1 MHVYP
6 FNRSSSHQLSI
17 DEVVIGEPLYH
28 SGGGRRGCW
37 FVPLLVEDSGDVS
50 GIEMGPNNTGGK
62 YFKAS
67 NYVDGVRGN
76 GDSESINFI
85 DDNNDLVSGS
95 QRDNDGFMEFDESEG
110 KLAGYKGGKRR
121 ELTDEEIFKAEDY
134 LPQEEAK
141 DWFEVMPEPIQSK
154 NRHLISVTRPV
165 GINTIGTSLKNASY
179 DIRGCPVNPKFVI
192 SPFLNS
198 SIEPDYNIKDVPFFI
213 PQLCCLFE
221 EIELS
226 MGGVYLI
233 FRVTV

>member
-1 MHVYP
+1 MQLSNQTKFLLLVAGVIVVIYFLNSGNSAIHNEGSLETPDDTKQTLAVVNDVSDDNTAVSMP
-6 FNRSSSHQLSI
+6 EMPQSEQDMTMAKKFLSKNRS
-17 DEVVIGEPLYH
+17 Y
-28 SGGGRRGCW
+28 GGSYK
-37 FVPLLVEDSGDVS
+37 P
-50 GIEMGPNNTGGK
+50 
-62 YFKAS
+62 AS
-67 NYVDGVRGN
+67 YAEGQRGN
-76 GDSESINFI
+76 GPSDF
-85 DDNNDLVSGS
+85 DNYFDVNNELVSGS

-192 SPFLNS
+192 SPKIDANGCK
-198 SIEPDYNIKDVPFFI
+198 II
-213 PQLCCLFE
+213 
-221 EIELS
+221 
-226 MGGVYLI
+226 LI
-233 FRVTV
+233 IIF